1 MQISC
6 RSAYVAPHRLVNL
19 EANSSP
25 PTDLLSID
33 AANVACGYH
42 ASDPS
47 TLHRTVLLAKKHN
60 VDCGA
65 HPGFPDLIGFGRRRM
80 ELTPQEVADIIIY
93 QVGALKGFCEV
104 EGVKL
109 THIKPHGAL
118 YFYLLSSEEVCTAAV
133 RAIKKF
139 DVPYYGLPGTLHES
153 VAAKEGV
160 PL

>member
-1 MQISC
+1 
-6 RSAYVAPHRLVNL
+6 
-19 EANSSP
+19 
-25 PTDLLSID
+25 
-33 AANVACGYH
+33 
-42 ASDPS
+42 
-47 TLHRTVLLAKKHN
+47 
-60 VDCGA
+60 
-65 HPGFPDLIGFGRRRM
+65 M